1 MLKHILIP
9 LDGTS
14 LAEKALD
21 TVKYILPPDG
31 KMTLLTV
38 VPNAEQLPTVHVE
51 SGEIPIDQ
59 YLEHLALRVRLEGFE
74 VEINI
79 RSGDVAEVIAQ
90 TAITLGV
97 DIIAMC
103 GHERSGLEQ
112 LIGSSVTHR
121 VLTISLCPVLVIPPT
136 IRERAP
142 QPAPENDEVPAVNL
156 GLDVA

>member
-31 KMTLLTV
+31 KMTLVTV
-38 VPNAEQLPTVHVE
+38 VPSAEQLPTVHVE

-142 QPAPENDEVPAVNL
+142 QPAPESDEVPAVNL

>member
-1 MLKHILIP
+1 MLKHVLVP
-9 LDGTS
+9 LDGST

-21 TVKYILPPDG
+21 TVKYILPPGG
-31 KMTLLTV
+31 KITLLTAV
-38 VPNAEQLPTVHVE
+38 QNRDQLPLVQVE
-51 SGEIPIDQ
+51 GGEIPIDQ
-59 YLEHLALRVRLEGFE
+59 YLEHMALRVRLEGFE
-74 VEINI
+74 VEPDI
-79 RSGDVAEVIAQ
+79 RVGDAAEVIAQ

-112 LIGSSVTHR
+112 LIGSSVTQR
-121 VLTISLCPVLVIPPT
+121 VLAISLCPVLVIPNT

-142 QPAPENDEVPAVNL
+142 QPVPIEETAPDVNL